1 MDTIKPFSEDISYGQ
16 NINYEQ
22 ETDMSEFGLT
32 GPGDYDYF
40 LSEEILK
47 AAQRGKKHV
56 KLSDNLRLT
65 LTDNIVEK
73 AKIIQNKGMPSEA
86 KNVLIKNDG
95 TIVLGT
101 KAGKPM
107 NDAQFARA
115 LEKNKVI
122 QKAIKKAAL
131 GSSKAITLTLIKKV
145 GKVIPWIGMGIA
157 IGDLLSRMRDNK
169 SELNNIPYG
178 EFYHKDK
185 GWY

>member
-122 QKAIKKAAL
+122 RIGVPPVRLEVITSASGVNFDKCYSNREVFEIDGIPINIISLEDLKK
-131 GSSKAITLTLIKKV
+131 
-145 GKVIPWIGMGIA
+145 
-157 IGDLLSRMRDNK
+157 NK
-169 SELNNIPYG
+169 SSVG
-178 EFYHKDK
+178 RHKDLDDIEHLP
-185 GWY
+185 